1 MNDTITAIATAHGI
15 GSIAIIRI
23 SGDRAH
29 HIAKTLTHKKIFSPR
44 HATLSNIYN
53 GSGELIDE
61 AIVIYFKGPY
71 SFTAED
77 IVEIQCHGGFIVAQ
91 SILKATLEAGA
102 RLAEAGEF
110 SKRAFFNGR
119 IDLSEAE
126 AIAQLIE
133 AKSEDAAK
141 ILASQMKGSLK
152 EYIENIRDEIIHILA
167 YSEVSIDYAEEDLP
181 QDLIEQMQ
189 GKLKQLH
196 NTLERT
202 LLASKAR
209 EGLMQGFRVCIV
221 GKPNVGKSS
230 LLNALLHY
238 NRAIVSDIAG
248 TTRDTIEE
256 QVKIGTHLIRIVDTA
271 GIREASDEIEQIGI
285 ERSLEAI
292 TQSDIAGTTRDT
304 IEEQVKIGT
313 HLIRIVDTAGIRE
326 ASDEIEQIGIE
337 RSLEAITQ
345 SDIVIALF
353 DGSRAYDSEDEEI
366 LSLIEHNRDNKKIIF
381 VKNKIDLKEKF
392 SSSITFDLELNSK
405 ESVDA
410 LVRILQN
417 IMDTSNASDEIML
430 ISQRQISA
438 VESTMRNIEEAL
450 EPLQNQEL
458 EIFSFCLNE
467 AIKEIASITRPF
479 ENDEM
484 LDKMFGSFCLGK

>member
-1 MNDTITAIATAHGI
+1 MNTDTITAIATANGI

-23 SGDRAH
+23 SGDKALA
-29 HIAKTLTHKKIFSPR
+29 IAKKLTQKENFSPR
-44 HATLSNIYN
+44 YATLTNVYDHN
-53 GSGELIDE
+53 NTLLDE
-61 AIVIYFKGPY
+61 AIVIYFNAPF

-77 IVEIQCHGGFIVAQ
+77 VVEIQCHGGFIVAQ
-91 SILKATLEAGA
+91 SILKATLAHGA

-141 ILASQMKGSLK
+141 ILAHQMKGSLK
-152 EYIENIRDEIIHILA
+152 EYIEQVRDEIIHILA

-181 QDLIEQMQ
+181 EDLVRQIEN
-189 GKLKQLH
+189 KLSELKKNLEK
-196 NTLERT
+196 TLV
-202 LLASKAR
+202 ASKAR
-209 EGLMQGFRVCIV
+209 EGLMQGFKVAIV

-238 NRAIVSDIAG
+238 DRAIVSDIAG

-271 GIREASDEIEQIGI
+271 GIREASDEIERIGI

-292 TQSDIAGTTRDT
+292 ENA
-304 IEEQVKIGT
+304 
-313 HLIRIVDTAGIRE
+313 
-326 ASDEIEQIGIE
+326 
-337 RSLEAITQ
+337 
-345 SDIVIALF
+345 DIVVALF
-353 DGSRAYDSEDEEI
+353 DSSREADEEDEQI
-366 LSLIEHNRDNKKIIF
+366 LKLIQEHGSEKNIIYI
-381 VKNKIDLKEKF
+381 KNKIDLEVKF
-392 SSSITFDLELNSK
+392 SHPEIDFDLELNSK
-405 ESVDA
+405 DSVNA
-410 LVRILQN
+410 LVEVLEH
-417 IMDTSNASDEIML
+417 IMDVSNSSDEIML

-438 VESTMRNIEEAL
+438 VENTLTNIEEAFFPL
-450 EPLQNQEL
+450 ETQEL
-458 EIFSFCLNE
+458 EIFSFHLNE
-467 AIKEIASITRPF
+467 AVKEMASITRPF

-484 LDKMFGSFCLGK
+484 LEKMFGSFCLGK

>member
-1 MNDTITAIATAHGI
+1 MSEDTISAIATANGI

-23 SGDRAH
+23 SGERALD
-29 HIAKTLTHKKIFSPR
+29 IAKKLTKREDFSPR
-44 HATLSNIYN
+44 YAKLSNIYDQN
-53 GSGELIDE
+53 GELIDE
-61 AIVIYFKGPY
+61 SILIYFKAPF

-77 IVEIQCHGGFIVAQ
+77 VVEIQCHGGFIVAQ
-91 SILKATLEAGA
+91 SILKATLAYGA
-102 RLAEAGEF
+102 RLATAGEF

-141 ILASQMKGSLK
+141 ILARQMKGSLK
-152 EYIENIRDEIIHILA
+152 EYIEKIRDEIIHILA

-181 QDLIEQMQ
+181 EDLVAQIEA
-189 GKLKQLH
+189 KLKELKSSL
-196 NTLERT
+196 TST
-202 LLASKAR
+202 LLASRAR
-209 EGLMQGFRVCIV
+209 EGLMQGFKVAIV

-230 LLNALLHY
+230 LLNALLSY

-271 GIREASDEIEQIGI
+271 GIREAGDEIERIGI

-292 TQSDIAGTTRDT
+292 N
-304 IEEQVKIGT
+304 E
-313 HLIRIVDTAGIRE
+313 
-326 ASDEIEQIGIE
+326 
-337 RSLEAITQ
+337 
-345 SDIVIALF
+345 SDIVVALF
-353 DGSRAYDSEDEEI
+353 DASREADAEDE
-366 LSLIEHNRDNKKIIF
+366 KIISLLESHAKEKDVLY
-381 VKNKIDLKEKF
+381 VKNKIDLMPKF
-392 SSSITFDLELNSK
+392 KSSDIEFDMSLNTK
-405 ESVDA
+405 DSVDELIKA
-410 LVRILQN
+410 LEE
-417 IMDTSNASDEIML
+417 IMNRANASDEMML

-438 VESTMRNIEEAL
+438 VENTLKNIDEAF
-450 EPLQNQEL
+450 EPLGDQEL
-458 EIFSFCLNE
+458 EIFSFHLNE
-467 AIKEIASITRPF
+467 AVKEMASITRPF

>member
-1 MNDTITAIATAHGI
+1 MTDTITAIATANGI

-23 SGDRAH
+23 SGDKALI
-29 HIAKTLTHKKIFSPR
+29 IAKKLTKKENFSPR
-44 HATLSNIYN
+44 YATLTNVYDAKN
-53 GSGELIDE
+53 TLLDE
-61 AIVIYFKGPY
+61 TIVIYFNAPF

-77 IVEIQCHGGFIVAQ
+77 VVEIQCHGGFIVAQ
-91 SILKATLEAGA
+91 SILKATLFFGA

-126 AIAQLIE
+126 AIAGLIE

-141 ILASQMKGSLK
+141 ILAHQMKGSLK
-152 EYIENIRDEIIHILA
+152 EYIEEVRDEIIHILA

-181 QDLIEQMQ
+181 EDLVRQIKD
-189 GKLKQLH
+189 KLTQLKK
-196 NTLERT
+196 NLEKTLF
-202 LLASKAR
+202 ASKAR
-209 EGLMQGFRVCIV
+209 EGLMQGFKVAIV

-271 GIREASDEIEQIGI
+271 GIRVAHDEIERIGI

-292 TQSDIAGTTRDT
+292 
-304 IEEQVKIGT
+304 EQC
-313 HLIRIVDTAGIRE
+313 
-326 ASDEIEQIGIE
+326 
-337 RSLEAITQ
+337 
-345 SDIVIALF
+345 DIVVALF
-353 DGSRAYDSEDEEI
+353 DGSREVDDEDI
-366 LSLIEHNRDNKKIIF
+366 QLLRLIKNNANSKNIIYI
-381 VKNKIDLKEKF
+381 KNKIDLDPKF
-392 SSSITFDLELNSK
+392 LHPDIQFDLELNSK
-405 ESVDA
+405 DSVIS
-410 LVRILQN
+410 LIEVLEG
-417 IMDTSNASDEIML
+417 IMDANNSSDEIML

-438 VESTMRNIEEAL
+438 VQNTLTNIEEAFSPL
-450 EPLQNQEL
+450 ETQEL
-458 EIFSFCLNE
+458 EIFSFHLNE
-467 AIKEIASITRPF
+467 AVKEMASITRPF

>member
-1 MNDTITAIATAHGI
+1 MSEDTISAIATANGI

-23 SGDRAH
+23 SGDRALQ
-29 HIAKTLTHKKIFSPR
+29 IAKKLTRKQDFSPR
-44 HATLSNIYN
+44 YATLSTIYDFN
-53 GSGELIDE
+53 NELIDE
-61 AIVIYFKGPY
+61 SIVIYFKAPF

-77 IVEIQCHGGFIVAQ
+77 VVEIQCHGGFIVAQ
-91 SILKATLEAGA
+91 SILKATIAHGA
-102 RLAEAGEF
+102 RLATAGEF

-141 ILASQMKGSLK
+141 ILAQQMKGSLK
-152 EYIENIRDEIIHILA
+152 EYIEKIRDEIIHILA

-181 QDLIEQMQ
+181 EDLVTQIEA
-189 GKLKQLH
+189 KLRELKKSLSS
-196 NTLERT
+196 T
-202 LLASKAR
+202 LLASRAR
-209 EGLMQGFRVCIV
+209 EGLMQGFKVAII

-230 LLNALLHY
+230 LLNALLSY

-271 GIREASDEIEQIGI
+271 GIREAGDEIERIGI

-292 TQSDIAGTTRDT
+292 K
-304 IEEQVKIGT
+304 E
-313 HLIRIVDTAGIRE
+313 
-326 ASDEIEQIGIE
+326 
-337 RSLEAITQ
+337 
-345 SDIVIALF
+345 SDIVVALF
-353 DGSRAYDSEDEEI
+353 DASREADEEDKMI
-366 LSLIEHNRDNKKIIF
+366 ISLVKSHAKAKDVLY
-381 VKNKIDLKEKF
+381 VKNKV
-392 SSSITFDLELNSK
+392 DLEPKFEALDIAFDMELNTK
-405 ESVDA
+405 ESVDE
-410 LVRILQN
+410 LIQSLEY
-417 IMDTSNASDEIML
+417 IMNRANSSDEMML

-438 VESTMRNIEEAL
+438 VENTLKNIDEAF
-450 EPLQNQEL
+450 EPLNDQEL
-458 EIFSFCLNE
+458 EIFSFHLNE
-467 AIKEIASITRPF
+467 AVKEMASITRPF

>member
-1 MNDTITAIATAHGI
+1 MQTDTISAIATANGI

-23 SGDRAH
+23 SGDSALE
-29 HIAKTLTHKKIFSPR
+29 IAKKLSKKQEFSPR
-44 HATLSNIYN
+44 YATLSTLYDSQNT
-53 GSGELIDE
+53 LIDE
-61 AIVIYFKGPY
+61 CIIIYFKAPY

-77 IVEIQCHGGFIVAQ
+77 VVEIQCHGGYIVAQ
-91 SILKATLEAGA
+91 SILKATIDAGA
-102 RLAEAGEF
+102 RLANAGEF

-141 ILASQMKGSLK
+141 ILARQMKGSLK
-152 EYIENIRDEIIHILA
+152 EYIENIRDEMLYILA

-181 QDLIEQMQ
+181 QDLIDQIEARLS
-189 GKLKQLH
+189 KLEASLES
-196 NTLERT
+196 TLM
-202 LLASKAR
+202 ASKSR
-209 EGLMQGFRVCIV
+209 EGLMQGFKVAII

-230 LLNALLHY
+230 LLNSLLNY

-256 QVKIGTHLIRIVDTA
+256 QVRVGSHLIRIVDTA
-271 GIREASDEIEQIGI
+271 GIRESSDEIERIGI

-292 TQSDIAGTTRDT
+292 ED
-304 IEEQVKIGT
+304 
-313 HLIRIVDTAGIRE
+313 
-326 ASDEIEQIGIE
+326 
-337 RSLEAITQ
+337 

-353 DGSRAYDSEDEEI
+353 DGSRVMDIEDKQI
-366 LSLIEHNRDNKKIIF
+366 LSLIERDAEDKEVLF
-381 VKNKIDLKEKF
+381 VKNKIDLESLFELKERE
-392 SSSITFDLELNSK
+392 FDLELNSK
-405 ESVDA
+405 ESVTPLIDA
-410 LVRILQN
+410 LKS
-417 IMDTSNASDEIML
+417 IMDKNNISDEIML

-438 VESTMRNIEEAL
+438 VQNTLNNIQEAR
-450 EPLQNQEL
+450 EPLLDQEL
-458 EIFSFCLNE
+458 EIFSFHLNE
-467 AIKEIASITRPF
+467 AIKEMASITRPF